1 MAVYTEMIKFSIF
14 LSVGL
19 GGFFGAI
26 FRFSI
31 SSWIQKL
38 SGSLFPFGTLGV
50 NILGSFIIGFLF
62 LYFQY
67 INLSIHQ
74 KAIFITGL
82 LGALT
87 TFSTFSW
94 ETLFMLQEGLWGKA
108 ITNIALNIFLSIG
121 ASFLGMVIFKKI
133 YGV

>member
-1 MAVYTEMIKFSIF
+1 MNFSVILAVGF
-14 LSVGL
+14 

-26 FRFSI
+26 LRFTI
-31 SSWIQKL
+31 SGYIQRL
-38 SGSLFPFGTLGV
+38 TGSTFPFGTLGV

-67 INLSIHQ
+67 INLSINQ
-74 KAIFITGL
+74 KAIFVTGL

-94 ETLFMLQEGLWGKA
+94 ETLFLIQEGLFERA
-108 ITNIALNIFLSIG
+108 ILNILLNITLSLG
-121 ASFLGMVIFKKI
+121 ATLLGVALFKKI

>member
-1 MAVYTEMIKFSIF
+1 MKFTIILAVGF
-14 LSVGL
+14 

-26 FRFSI
+26 LRFTI
-31 SSWIQKL
+31 SGYIQKL
-38 SGSLFPFGTLGV
+38 SNSTFPFGTLGV

-67 INLSIHQ
+67 VNLSLNQ
-74 KAIFITGL
+74 KAIFVTGL

-94 ETLFMLQEGLWGKA
+94 ETLFLIQEGLFGKA
-108 ITNIALNIFLSIG
+108 LLNIFLNILLSLG
-121 ASFLGMVIFKKI
+121 ATLFGVALFKKI

>member
-1 MAVYTEMIKFSIF
+1 MNLNIILAVGF
-14 LSVGL
+14 

-26 FRFSI
+26 LRFTI
-31 SSWIQKL
+31 SGYIQKL
-38 SGSLFPFGTLGV
+38 TASTFPFGTLGV

-67 INLSIHQ
+67 VNLSINQ
-74 KAIFITGL
+74 KAIFVTGM

-94 ETLFMLQEGLWGKA
+94 ETLFLIQEGLFTKA
-108 ITNIALNIFLSIG
+108 ILNILLNIILSLG
-121 ASFLGMVIFKKI
+121 ATLLGVALFKKI